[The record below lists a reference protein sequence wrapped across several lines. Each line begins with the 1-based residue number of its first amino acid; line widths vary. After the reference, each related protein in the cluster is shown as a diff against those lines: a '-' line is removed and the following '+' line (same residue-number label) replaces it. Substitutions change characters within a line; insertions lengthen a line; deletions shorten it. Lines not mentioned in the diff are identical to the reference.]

1 MAIGAA
7 AAGCPAKTVALIGD
21 GGLMVNLG
29 ELATAVDTGSEE
41 FSYTDAR
48 PVVRDARLCE
58 EFSPATVPSNRG
70 GNMSRLF
77 SGALLA
83 GVLAVTWLTIT
94 PGTARAADANKCTIA
109 TKDDNP
115 VVQACKDGGI
125 KKAKATMKN
134 MQKSA
139 KEKGMKVECDDR
151 TTTAL
156 ASSAATNSPAR
167 TTSCV
172 TTSTKADDTSDRESG
187 R

>member
-1 MAIGAA
+1 
-7 AAGCPAKTVALIGD
+7 
-21 GGLMVNLG
+21 
-29 ELATAVDTGSEE
+29 
-41 FSYTDAR
+41 
-48 PVVRDARLCE
+48 
-58 EFSPATVPSNRG
+58 
-70 GNMSRLF
+70 MSRLF

-139 KEKGMKVECDDR
+139 KEKGMKVECDDCHKDE
-151 TTTAL
+151 
-156 ASSAATNSPAR
+156 SAGNWTLNKGAEDKFKKMLDL
-167 TTSCV
+167 V
-172 TTSTKADDTSDRESG
+172 K
-187 R
+187 